1 MGTVDHL
8 SHERRLHQ
16 CLRALHA
23 RGWQQ
28 RLVPLAQHMAQRHLV
43 RACGEDGPRLRH
55 LDLAVLREALSDLL
69 RQEWEAG
76 YLVYQLVFEGAQ
88 PSTVAAERGVSCA
101 VLVELLRDAV
111 DELAVTYEYVANASV
126 GESVAERVRAA
137 LTRKRG

>member
-1 MGTVDHL
+1 
-8 SHERRLHQ
+8 
-16 CLRALHA
+16 
-23 RGWQQ
+23 
-28 RLVPLAQHMAQRHLV
+28 MAQRHLV

-76 YLVYQLVFEGAQ
+76 YLVYQVVFEGAQ

-111 DELAVTYEYVANASV
+111 DELAVAYEYVANASV

-137 LTRKRG
+137 LTRNRG